1 MIGIE
6 GGHDILRDHQKD
18 YLILGQPLESGRD
31 AYAALELFAPTS

>member
-18 YLILGQPLESGRD
+18 DPMSGQSMESGRD
-31 AYAALELFAPTS
+31 AYAALELFMPTS